1 MSDNF
6 IAPKKHLVIGLGGT
20 GGSIIRE
27 LRKAIASDRTPNQDV
42 QFEFLFVD
50 SDPGAMSPDAKGWR
64 IAGKSVH
71 LDDSQKML
79 IEGSQMG
86 SRLNNLDS
94 FPNIE
99 PWIKPRNVFE
109 TLARDNVDAAQG
121 GQRRKFGRF
130 LLACNG
136 KQLMAKIADRIS
148 VLQKSGSSNDA
159 RIVFHICCG
168 LAGGTGSGTVVDVV
182 AQLRSEL
189 HRQGKDAKDYR
200 ILVYAMLPE
209 MQPQAGKDSGN
220 YHANGYAALRELNA
234 LNTGN
239 FRPADIVGNGLPL
252 TVPDPAF
259 NGCYV
264 FFDENEN
271 HRVVDVQTELPCIAA
286 DFIYHK
292 TLGTIWEAL
301 ARSENSENGDKQD
314 EPAPGDEHQ
323 RQRSKR
329 FLAFGIKRLVVPEDE
344 IREYLTYNFAR
355 SATNQLLFNHWQDG
369 IGFVPEQRAIDL
381 HSEVRKIENLTRWK
395 LHDDHLTLSLGILPD
410 DVANTRWKRIGEF
423 WNSVVPMHKQ
433 NVLKEVAKKERWLDE
448 LKERCEQIFDEG
460 YRAAGGV
467 KKFYETK
474 LKANRDIAR
483 HVSRELEKELF
494 ADWKNGNR
502 SIAEAHQLLNI
513 LIELLQE
520 KTVTAG
526 ERFSKC
532 NEQAAEASSKVAGV
546 VQEWSQL
553 NWFKDALLGKGEKLF
568 NAATEHLTNYYIYR
582 TSAEGW
588 AFGKK
593 LVEELI
599 AQLTELAGEMDRL
612 KAMLQEAT
620 REFEQQAATR
630 CKEQNDEGSYKQRV
644 YNRSVVED
652 LNRRFACD
660 DGKQR
665 EHAQAIRSQIASR
678 VGEQSPGFVEMARK
692 FDRNELR
699 DLLESVSSQSVQS
712 GHDTLEA
719 EQKRVLG
726 VNIVQKLYEELGSDE
741 QLNRFVRD
749 VIAQSGVYMTFNSV
763 EAQRSGPGID
773 REEKHKKIAGLFLP
787 ECKERPEFAER
798 LANAF
803 KANKTTESF
812 QLIREGV
819 RSNEI
824 TLIRVDNLF
833 PLRFLKPLPVLQERY
848 EQRAASS
855 ETNRVLLHLEGE
867 DKLPPLFVPS
877 MKELAADSL
886 PEMVLARALGLL
898 NERNNHSTGRQEA
911 VLLYC
916 DDDGMEEELSLGCR
930 TFIEATEQIRPEALS
945 VLTKEVGRKLSQI
958 RHQDDQRELYEK
970 VLNVVRSV
978 GEMVGGNKQD
988 PLYRRFNET
997 REPIKR
1003 RLDLENKQ
1011 PA

>member
-6 IAPKKHLVIGLGGT
+6 IAPKKHLVIGLGGS

-27 LRKAIASDRTPNQDV
+27 LRKAIASDRTPNNDV
-42 QFEFLFVD
+42 QFEFLYVD
-50 SDPGAMSPDAKGWR
+50 SDPGAMSPDSKGWR

-86 SRLNNLDS
+86 ARLNNLES

-99 PWIKPRNVFE
+99 SWLKPRNVFE

-136 KQLMAKIADRIS
+136 KQLMAKITDRMTA
-148 VLQKSGSSNDA
+148 LQQTGTNDA
-159 RIVFHICCG
+159 RITFHICCG

-189 HRQGKDAKDYR
+189 QRQGKDAKDYR

-209 MQPQAGKDSGN
+209 MQPISGKDSGN
-220 YHANGYAALRELNA
+220 YHANGYAALAELNA

-239 FRPADIVGNGLPL
+239 FQPADIVGNGQPL
-252 TVPDPAF
+252 SVPDPAF

-292 TLGTIWEAL
+292 TLGTNWEAL
-301 ARSENSENGDKQD
+301 AKSENSENGDKQD
-314 EPAPGDEHQ
+314 EPAPENEHL

-344 IREYLTYNFAR
+344 IREYLTYNFAH

-369 IGFVPEQRAIDL
+369 IGFVAEPRAVDL
-381 HSEVRKIENLTRWK
+381 YSETRKIENLSRWK
-395 LHDDHLTLSLGILPD
+395 LSDDHLTLSLGILPD
-410 DVANTRWKRIGEF
+410 DAANTRWKRISEF
-423 WNSVVPMHKQ
+423 WGSVVPVHKQ

-448 LKERCEQIFDEG
+448 LKERCENIFDEG

-467 KKFYETK
+467 KKFYDTK

-483 HVSRELEKELF
+483 HICRELEKELF
-494 ADWKNGNR
+494 GDWKTGTR
-502 SIAEAHQLLNI
+502 SIAEAYQQLNV

-520 KTVTAG
+520 KTVTAS
-526 ERFSKC
+526 ERFAKC
-532 NEQAAEASSKVAGV
+532 NELAAESNGKVGGI
-546 VQEWSQL
+546 VQEWAQL

-568 NAATEHLTNYYIYR
+568 NAATEHLTSYYIHR
-582 TSAEGW
+582 TAAEGW
-588 AFGKK
+588 AFAKK
-593 LVEELI
+593 LLEELV
-599 AQLTELAGEMDRL
+599 AQLTELSSEVDRL
-612 KAMLQEAT
+612 KATLQEAA
-620 REFEQQAATR
+620 REFEQQAASR
-630 CKEQNDEGSYKQRV
+630 CNVQNDEAAYKQRI

-665 EHAQAIRSQIASR
+665 EHAQNIRNQIAQR
-678 VGEQSPGFVEMARK
+678 VGEQTPGFVEMARK
-692 FDRNELR
+692 LDRNELR
-699 DLLESVSSQSVQS
+699 DLLETISSQSVQS

-719 EQKRVLG
+719 GQKRVLG

-763 EAQRSGPGID
+763 EAGREGPGID
-773 REEKHKKIAGLFLP
+773 IEKKHKKIAGLFLP
-787 ECKERPEFAER
+787 ECKERPEFADK
-798 LANAF
+798 LARAF
-803 KANKTTESF
+803 TANKTTESF
-812 QLIREGV
+812 QIIREGV

-833 PLRFLKPLPVLQERY
+833 PLRFIKPLTQLKERY

-867 DKLPPLFVPS
+867 EQLPPLFVPS
-877 MKELAADSL
+877 VKELAADRL
-886 PEMVLARALGLL
+886 PDMVLARALGLL
-898 NERNNHSTGRQEA
+898 KERENRSTGRQET
-911 VLLYC
+911 VLLHE
-916 DDDGMEEELSLGCR
+916 DDDGFEDELVLGGR
-930 TFIEATEQIRPEALS
+930 TFIEATEQIKPDALGILS
-945 VLTKEVGRKLSQI
+945 KEVGRKLAKI
-958 RHQDDQRELYEK
+958 RHLDDLQALYK
-970 VLNVVRSV
+970 QVLDVVRSV
-978 GEMVGGNKQD
+978 GEAVGGDKQD
-988 PLYRRFNET
+988 PTYRRFNDT

-1003 RLDLENKQ
+1003 RLGLENKQ